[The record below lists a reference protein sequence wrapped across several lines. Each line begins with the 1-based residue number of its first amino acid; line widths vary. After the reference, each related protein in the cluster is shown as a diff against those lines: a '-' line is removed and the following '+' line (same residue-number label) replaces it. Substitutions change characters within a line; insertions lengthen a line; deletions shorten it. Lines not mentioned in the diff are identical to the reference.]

1 MKRTFVLILIVAVM
15 SGCGGIVE
23 STVDPDGY
31 TARTQAKEKTA
42 QDDAFARSQQWL
54 AEQEKARA
62 DAADADGRA
71 REKEADADIE
81 KAKTDAAKA
90 TAAAFEA
97 MGEQITNAANA
108 NKNLVLIAI
117 LLIVGFA
124 AFAIWN
130 MRRVTTVTMEA
141 LVNRP
146 PLQLPAP
153 PQVIL
158 IAQRENLT
166 PVQVDGRW
174 LMLDEDGN
182 VKKRQK
188 ILA

>member
-62 DAADADGRA
+62 DTAQADGQA
-71 REKEADADIE
+71 RQREADADIE

-97 MGEQITNAANA
+97 MGEQITSAASA
-108 NKNLVLIAI
+108 NKNLVLVAM
-117 LLIVGFA
+117 LLLVGFA
-124 AFAIWN
+124 AFAVWN
-130 MRRVTTVTMEA
+130 MRQVADAATS
-141 LVNRP
+141 
-146 PLQLPAP
+146 QLPQLP
-153 PQVIL
+153 PTLVRN
-158 IAQRENLT
+158 IARQKGLY
-166 PVQVDGRW
+166 PMLGDDGRW
-174 LMLDEDGN
+174 YLVDEIGN
-182 VKKRQK
+182 VKERQK
-188 ILA
+188 LLA